1 MWDFYQQIWS
11 PFAVVLADMEEYGI
25 KIDTKYLEEIE
36 PIALKDKQE
45 KVDKRERERER
56 EREKRRE
63 FF

>member
-45 KVDKRERERER
+45 KVERERES
-56 EREKRRE
+56 E
-63 FF
+63 